1 MSQPSLDSPERT
13 QANLDNFEV
22 HLNNARQVEWE
33 KDDEKS
39 ELKYE
44 RVKVATHRYDD
55 SNGYAHGVQGPLGQG
70 THRPK
75 NGKKIDE
82 HQWLDIMDTFAGA
95 VRKVQEEELSNF
107 PDQYLTCSKLPREL
121 TKDVTVALIDDG
133 VDFMHPA
140 ISKNLVP
147 GRSFDSGF
155 GFHDRLGSPAPFHGS
170 TTGHGTFMAYMIQ
183 RVCPSV
189 KIFVYKI
196 DVLPKDKD
204 GDAVTF
210 TAKSAADVGLP
221 GPYSISLARADSFE
235 GC

>member
-1 MSQPSLDSPERT
+1 MERT
-13 QANLDNFEV
+13 TANLKDFELD
-22 HLNNARQVEWE
+22 LNNARRV
-33 KDDEKS
+33 KLGKGDEKS
-39 ELKYE
+39 KPDYE
-44 RVKVATHRYDD
+44 QVNVEPHRHYDLYD
-55 SNGYAHGVQGPLGQG
+55 YAHGVQHPGQDA
-70 THRPK
+70 HRPQST
-75 NGKKIDE
+75 KKINE

-95 VRKVQEEELSNF
+95 VRKVQGEKLGDF
-107 PDQYLTCSKLPREL
+107 PDEYLTCSNLPREL
-121 TKDVTVALIDDG
+121 SKDVTVALIDDG

-155 GFHDRLGSPAPFHGS
+155 GFHDGLGSPAPFHGS

-204 GDAVTF
+204 GNAVTF
-210 TAKSAADVGLP
+210 TAKSAADVGFE
-221 GPYSISLARADSFE
+221 GPYSSFVARADSFT